1 MERKTLKVLSGVRN
15 LRQQLF
21 QELSQGEK
29 SAPRKARL
37 LAELETLRKCQP
49 YQNGPMINGEPKK
62 ESEILKVTS
71 IPFCILGITYNCFGM
86 FGVGCRVVF
95 SDLLQKR
102 L

>member
-37 LAELETLRKCQP
+37 LAELETLRKCQT
-49 YQNGPMINGEPKK
+49 YPKR
-62 ESEILKVTS
+62 TH
-71 IPFCILGITYNCFGM
+71 
-86 FGVGCRVVF
+86 
-95 SDLLQKR
+95 D
-102 L
+102 

>member
-37 LAELETLRKCQP
+37 LAELETLMNCQP
-49 YQNGPMINGEPKK
+49 Y
-62 ESEILKVTS
+62 LKRTH
-71 IPFCILGITYNCFGM
+71 
-86 FGVGCRVVF
+86 
-95 SDLLQKR
+95 D
-102 L
+102 

>member
-37 LAELETLRKCQP
+37 LAELETLRIVNLT
-49 YQNGPMINGEPKK
+49 QNGPMIDGEPKK
-62 ESEILKVTS
+62 GSEILKVTS
-71 IPFCILGITYNCFGM
+71 TPFCF
-86 FGVGCRVVF
+86 
-95 SDLLQKR
+95 
-102 L
+102 